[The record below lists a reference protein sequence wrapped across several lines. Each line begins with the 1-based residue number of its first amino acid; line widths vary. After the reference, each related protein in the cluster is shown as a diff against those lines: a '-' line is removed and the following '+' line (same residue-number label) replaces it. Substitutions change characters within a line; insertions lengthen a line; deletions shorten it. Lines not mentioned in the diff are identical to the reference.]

1 MQETIT
7 IALPAGMK
15 PMLDEIGE
23 REGISPAELA
33 ARAIEEYLF
42 VRQFRLLQE
51 RMIPRAQ
58 GQGIRTEDDVF
69 ERIS

>member
-7 IALPAGMK
+7 IALPAGIK
-15 PMLDEIGE
+15 PLLDEIGK
-23 REGISPAELA
+23 RDGISPAELA

-42 VRQFRLLQE
+42 VRRFRLLQE

-58 GQGIRTEDDVF
+58 EQGIQTEEDVF